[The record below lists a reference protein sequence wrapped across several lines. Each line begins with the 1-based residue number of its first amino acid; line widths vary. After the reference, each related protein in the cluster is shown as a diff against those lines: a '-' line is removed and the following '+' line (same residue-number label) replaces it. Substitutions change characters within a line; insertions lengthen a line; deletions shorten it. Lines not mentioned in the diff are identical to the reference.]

1 MDKIY
6 IKNDL
11 SAIVRII
18 YDYLEPVY
26 ICILNKKIKNE
37 INTRNNKK
45 HYDSLKVKR
54 ENLINKYTQISKL
67 N

>member
-1 MDKIY
+1 MGNYKDKI
-6 IKNDL
+6 
-11 SAIVRII
+11 S
-18 YDYLEPVY
+18 
-26 ICILNKKIKNE
+26 ILNKKIKNE

-45 HYDSLKVKR
+45 HYDTLKVKR